1 MEWGGGENSLL
12 IKMSVRVFL
21 AKTMISGC
29 SLWLQ
34 VLVLWYFMCEYK
46 EPLTRAQLPEIS
58 YISSWFQQAVL
69 FQELQRMSGIVP
81 QVGL

>member
-29 SLWLQ
+29 FLWLQ
-34 VLVLWYFMCEYK
+34 VLVL
-46 EPLTRAQLPEIS
+46 
-58 YISSWFQQAVL
+58 
-69 FQELQRMSGIVP
+69 
-81 QVGL
+81 